1 MDFGKMIKK
10 IKPLYVARTLIILY
24 IAFISLFSLDTPL
37 GLGFLIHLLPTIIL
51 VTILI
56 ATWKFPKIAGILFI
70 LAGLGTILVFNTYR
84 DLFVLFAIS
93 IIPVLVGI
101 LFLLSKNPKH

>member
-1 MDFGKMIKK
+1 MDFGKLIKK

-24 IAFISLFSLDTPL
+24 ILFISLFSLDTPF

-51 VTILI
+51 TITLI

-70 LAGLGTILVFNTYR
+70 IEGLGTIIVWNTYR
-84 DLFVLFAIS
+84 ELFVFFVIS
-93 IIPVLVGI
+93 LTLILIGSIFLV
-101 LFLLSKNPKH
+101 SKNPKH